1 MQDQNFSNQQAQS
14 PQVGFPEVPSQ
25 KKKKLPLLKIV
36 VAIFGVLIIL
46 GVGGYLVVMSNNG
59 ETIEIDSE
67 PQVKGDLNEL
77 STPMPA
83 QTPEPTPTPTP
94 SAVKKSEL
102 KISVLNGTGTPGD
115 AGFLKDELEG
125 LDFED
130 ITAGN
135 ADDQTQKVT
144 TVVFSKEVSEDVK
157 DEIETLL
164 NDLYEEVEIE
174 TRTVT
179 TTFDIE
185 ITTGTR
191 S

>member
-1 MQDQNFSNQQAQS
+1 MQDQNIPTQTTP
-14 PQVGFPEVPSQ
+14 PQVGFPETSPR
-25 KKKKLPLLKIV
+25 KKKFPILKV
-36 VAIFGVLIIL
+36 VIAIFGVVVIL
-46 GVGGYLVVMSNNG
+46 GVGGYLVFVSNNS

-77 STPMPA
+77 STPVSTA
-83 QTPEPTPTPTP
+83 TPEPTPTATP
-94 SAVKKSEL
+94 SAVSKSEL

-115 AGFLKDELEG
+115 AGFLKTELEK
-125 LDFED
+125 LDYED

-135 ADDQTQKVT
+135 ADDQTQKIT
-144 TVVFSKEVSEDVK
+144 TVVFSKNVSDDLKE
-157 DEIETLL
+157 EIEEMLKE
-164 NDLYEEVEIE
+164 LYEEIEIE
-174 TRTVT
+174 TRTVA